1 MYDLA
6 LLGGVLV
13 VSVNSNILRALPL
26 FFSEHQYPC
35 KRIYHYAY
43 TIGAWIVPQDTGW
56 FRTTPSICKFI

>member
-26 FFSEHQYPC
+26 FFSEHQ
-35 KRIYHYAY
+35 
-43 TIGAWIVPQDTGW
+43 
-56 FRTTPSICKFI
+56 